1 MRLALVGVIAVK
13 SFSLSALRIIV
24 EKVIILDHHAGASSL
39 HSVLLLIVTKN

>member
-24 EKVIILDHHAGASSL
+24 EKVIVLDHHAGASSL